1 MATTDDLVISIR
13 ADIGALQSQ
22 LRGIDAQLQGT
33 ERQSNETANAV
44 KNMALQFISLGA
56 AIEGMK

>member
-22 LRGIDAQLQGT
+22 LRGIDAQLRGT
-33 ERQSNETANAV
+33 ERQGNETANAV
-44 KNMALQFISLGA
+44 KKTWRCSLLAWVLQSR
-56 AIEGMK
+56 E